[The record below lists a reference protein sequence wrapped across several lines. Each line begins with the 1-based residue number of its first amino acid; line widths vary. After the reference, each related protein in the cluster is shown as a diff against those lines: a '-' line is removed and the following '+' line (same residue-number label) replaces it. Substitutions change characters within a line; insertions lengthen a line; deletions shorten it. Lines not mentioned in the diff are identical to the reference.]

1 MIPPLILDVYDLHR
15 FVTNG
20 TLYASVHKT
29 HYGLPQVG
37 ALSQQRLYSHLRE
50 HGYIKLRH
58 APSCFRNK
66 KGTVRFCLVVDDFAV
81 AWNSKTDMDHLVFTL
96 QQLYQVKVNWA
107 GNKYLGMDIDI
118 DRTERHV
125 TISMPGYV
133 AKLLQRVKPH
143 GIKGASTPG
152 IYTPPN
158 YANPTSQRATV
169 DLSTR
174 ASEPQKR
181 LLQSVVGTLLYYS
194 RAVDPSILTAV
205 LELGSTQSQPT
216 EKDMDKMNRLLQ
228 YVSAHPHNAIR
239 YYASDMVLQLMSDA
253 SFLSRPKAR
262 SVAGLSSY
270 FGQPHMINGPVT
282 YASKIINSMVASV
295 AEAELAAAFL
305 AAQKATQHR
314 NLLAEWGYPQ
324 PPTLLR
330 VDNTVAL
337 GLANGRINAKRSKS
351 MDMRFFWLIDRVQQG
366 QFCVAHIAGK
376 FNFSDH
382 FTKTL
387 PKQIFSMFF
396 PFLTINLDNEL
407 TKPKSKTKTITM
419 PKL

>member
-1 MIPPLILDVYDLHR
+1 
-15 FVTNG
+15 
-20 TLYASVHKT
+20 
-29 HYGLPQVG
+29 
-37 ALSQQRLYSHLRE
+37 
-50 HGYIKLRH
+50 
-58 APSCFRNK
+58 
-66 KGTVRFCLVVDDFAV
+66 
-81 AWNSKTDMDHLVFTL
+81 
-96 QQLYQVKVNWA
+96 
-107 GNKYLGMDIDI
+107 MDIDI

-216 EKDMDKMNRLLQ
+216 EKDMDKMDRLLQ

-270 FGQPHMINGPVT
+270 FGPPHMINGPVT
-282 YASKIINSMVASV
+282 YASKMS
-295 AEAELAAAFL
+295 
-305 AAQKATQHR
+305 
-314 NLLAEWGYPQ
+314 
-324 PPTLLR
+324 
-330 VDNTVAL
+330 
-337 GLANGRINAKRSKS
+337 
-351 MDMRFFWLIDRVQQG
+351 RF
-366 QFCVAHIAGK
+366 
-376 FNFSDH
+376 
-382 FTKTL
+382 
-387 PKQIFSMFF
+387 
-396 PFLTINLDNEL
+396 
-407 TKPKSKTKTITM
+407 
-419 PKL
+419 